1 MQIAEV
7 LSDLT
12 SLRVCDPAAALALV
26 SASAAAAT
34 TAPTQTQEQGASAD
48 AAEGGGDEDLQR
60 AKDLLALHAVF
71 RKGGSGEGL
80 VEELRGLRERVGRA
94 MGGMGTEVEGVEDG
108 DGEGFEEWD

>member
-1 MQIAEV
+1 M
-7 LSDLT
+7 
-12 SLRVCDPAAALALV
+12 

-34 TAPTQTQEQGASAD
+34 TAPTQTQAPPSATQEQGASAD